1 MKNLLGYLPLHFL
14 CFLILGITFQWQLDI
29 WNYGTDFFFYI
40 FFSLWFVG
48 AIFRKSFIFKVITWF
63 TFFLLGIFLVYHGD
77 PRNNKNY
84 YQNFLTDSTTITLQ
98 VDRVLKTGINHHQ
111 YFTKVIQL
119 DQQQTTGNVLL
130 HIQKDSLFSGCKIG
144 DRLLIKNHLIP
155 IQKPSNPHQFDYQN
169 YLSKKNIYQQVFV
182 KNQQVIFI
190 KSSAEQWLRIV
201 DDVRI
206 KIQKS
211 LKNQHFSQDEFAVIN
226 ALILGQRQ
234 EISKELINDYSKAGA
249 IHILAVSGLH
259 VGIILLI
266 FSYLLKPLEWFKKGK
281 VIKFCLLIIFLWFF
295 ALLAGMSASV
305 VRAVTMFS
313 AVAFGQFINR
323 KNAIEQSLVLSMFL
337 LLLVKPMFLFDVGF
351 QLSYLAVFGII
362 WIQPVV
368 YNLWQPRIYILR
380 KAWQILSVSIAAQFG
395 VLPLSLYYFHQFP
408 GLFLISNLV
417 IIPFMGVI
425 LTLGIIIIMLTLAS
439 KIPELLVDIYSN
451 IISILNQF
459 VGLIA
464 SQEKFL
470 FTEIS
475 FSGLKMIVA
484 YLITVIGFQ
493 FYLKRN
499 GKILLVFLGSILI
512 FQGVFWYE
520 KYSTEIKNEFVVFH
534 QSRNSM
540 IGQRTGKYLKVYHD
554 LDSLS
559 RRSKSILNN
568 YKTGEQI
575 HYKTHQKI
583 PTLFFIG
590 KQPILIINKNVI
602 YDLDELQYPII
613 VLQQS
618 PKINMERLIKT
629 LQPRQIVADGS
640 NYKSMTE
647 LWEISCKKNDISFWS
662 TYKKGAYSIQ
672 LNQLN

>member
-1 MKNLLGYLPLHFL
+1 MKNLLSYLPLHFL
-14 CFLILGITFQWQLDI
+14 CFLILGIAFQWFLDG
-29 WNYGTDFFFYI
+29 WNFDTEFFFYI

-48 AIFRKSFIFKVITWF
+48 AIFRKSFIFKAITWL
-63 TFFLLGIFLVYHGD
+63 TFFLLGIFLVYQGD

-84 YQNFLTDSTTITLQ
+84 YQNYLTDSTTITLQ

-119 DQQQTTGNVLL
+119 DQKQTTGNLLL
-130 HIQKDSLFSGCKIG
+130 HIHKDRLFNGYKIG
-144 DRLLIKNHLIP
+144 DQLLIKNHLIAIHQP
-155 IQKPSNPHQFDYQN
+155 LNPHQFDYQY
-169 YLSKKNIYQQVFV
+169 YLSKKNIYQQAFV
-182 KNQQVIFI
+182 KNQQVIFL
-190 KSSAEQWLRIV
+190 KSSTKQWLSFV

-211 LKNQHFSQDEFAVIN
+211 LKNKHFSQDEFAIIN
-226 ALILGQRQ
+226 ALLLGQKQ
-234 EISKELINDYSKAGA
+234 DIPKELNDDYSKAGA

-266 FSYLLKPLEWFKKGK
+266 LSYLLKPLEFFKKGK
-281 VIKFCLLIIFLWFF
+281 VIKLCLLIVFLWFF

-337 LLLVKPMFLFDVGF
+337 LLLAKPMFLFDVGF

-362 WIQPVV
+362 WIQPVL

-380 KAWQILSVSIAAQFG
+380 KAWQISSVSMAAQFG

-408 GLFLISNLV
+408 GLFLLSNLV

-425 LTLGIIIIMLTLAS
+425 LAVGIIIIMLTLAS
-439 KIPELLVDIYSN
+439 KIPELLVNIYSD
-451 IISILNQF
+451 IISILNQV

-475 FSGLKMIVA
+475 FSGLKMISA
-484 YLITVIGFQ
+484 YLVTVVGFQ
-493 FYLKRN
+493 FFLKRN
-499 GKILLVFLGSILI
+499 GKILLVFLGSLLI

-534 QSRNSM
+534 QSRNPM
-540 IGQRTGKYLKVYHD
+540 IGQRTGKSLEVYHD

-568 YKTGEQI
+568 YKIGEQI

-583 PTLFFIG
+583 PTLFFFG
-590 KQPILIINKNVI
+590 KQPILTINNNVI
-602 YDLDELQYPII
+602 YDLDELQHPII
-613 VLQQS
+613 ILQQS
-618 PKINMERLIKT
+618 PKINIERLIKT
-629 LQPRQIVADGS
+629 LEPRQIIADGS

-647 LWEISCKKNDISFWS
+647 FWEISCKKNNVPFWS
-662 TYKKGAYSIQ
+662 TYKNGAYKIQ
-672 LNQLN
+672 FN